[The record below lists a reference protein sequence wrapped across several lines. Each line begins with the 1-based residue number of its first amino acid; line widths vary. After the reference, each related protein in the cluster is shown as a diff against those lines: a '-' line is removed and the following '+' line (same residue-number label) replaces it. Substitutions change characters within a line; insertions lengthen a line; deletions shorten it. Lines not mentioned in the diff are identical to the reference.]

1 MTSSKKEFNLV
12 LGSRPQLRLPIISD
26 EDDKIYWYYIPND
39 IADGNIFVKDG
50 DVGIGTQNPQAKLH
64 VVGNVIVE
72 GGTIDARVGTYES
85 SLEYFGCV
93 RDGVTDD
100 TPCFQAALDSG
111 ISEVIAVPGT
121 YNIAGTLFAS
131 SPVTIRGWRED
142 TVVLKTANTQ
152 NPLFVVESPGVTFE
166 DLTILG
172 SRAYNGA
179 ALSFVTLPA
188 YARQSAIAVLEN
200 NARVERCSFENF
212 PKGIS
217 AANVLSLTI
226 DACAFDVFHT
236 AVSTTDATDAK
247 VSRSVFSRQ
256 NAVAGETLSGHA
268 WKSTRD
274 LRPAMRDSY
283 FENFGNSYAISMT
296 DATNGRVL
304 ESTMAN
310 VVGFALATDCAGLEI
325 SGAIGSTSGTPAV
338 LVANG
343 ASIVVR
349 DLRLSTSARGSGIVV
364 KHASAATIESC
375 ALQYDNT
382 VFDEPPYVLIAD
394 APSTLRDATASPAP
408 ANAVPVAF
416 VAGNGAPVERV
427 FGGAVVGSFE
437 AVDLG
442 SGSGNVVCVDPRA
455 SANANVVVFSLAPS
469 AGVGLS
475 NAGEYYPVRTIP
487 QHADSTLELDTVG
500 GLAAVS
506 LWRSGG
512 AASTVDDP
520 ASYSHR
526 LNVPPLPGNFRLFGK
541 FYVESAFAP
550 ADPAPLFLAASS
562 SFGAPIASASVQGTT
577 ISASVLGA
585 TGAVTVAADAW
596 HDLEMSVRDNS
607 AIRVLV
613 NGATIASANAAVP
626 RPLFEGLY
634 IGSEQGIWT
643 TGLTHEVC
651 DPILRNSA
659 TVRGDARMV
668 GNVAIVPG
676 SGGFSGDGSLVTN
689 LNVHNVSGNVE
700 CTFM

>member
-1 MTSSKKEFNLV
+1 MTYDKTEYNLV

-26 EDDKIYWYYIPND
+26 VDDKIFWYYIPND

-50 DVGIGTQNPQAKLH
+50 DVGIGTQNPQGKLH

-93 RDGVTDD
+93 RDGVADD

-121 YNIAGTLFAS
+121 YRIAGTLFAS

-142 TVVLKTANTQ
+142 TVVLKNANTQ

-166 DLTILG
+166 DLTIRG
-172 SRAYNGA
+172 SRALNGA
-179 ALSFVTLPA
+179 ALSYVTLPA
-188 YARQSAIAVLEN
+188 HARQSAIAVLEG

-217 AANVLSLTI
+217 AANVSSLTI

-236 AVSTTDATDAK
+236 GISTTDATDAK
-247 VSRSVFSRQ
+247 VSRSAFSRQ
-256 NAVAGETLSGHA
+256 NVVAGETLPGHA

-283 FENFGNSYAISMT
+283 FANFGNSYAISMT
-296 DATNGRVL
+296 DATDGRVL
-304 ESTMAN
+304 GSIVAN
-310 VVGFALATDCAGLEI
+310 VPGLASATDCEDLEI
-325 SGAIGSTSGTPAV
+325 SGATGSTSGTPAV

-349 DLRLSTSARGSGIVV
+349 DLRLDLSAGARGSGIVV
-364 KHASAATIESC
+364 KHASTATIESC
-375 ALQYDNT
+375 ALRYHT
-382 VFDEPPYVLIAD
+382 VFDEPPFVLFAD
-394 APSTLRDATASPAP
+394 APSALRDASATSPP

-416 VAGNGAPVERV
+416 VAGNGALVERV

-437 AVDLG
+437 ALDVVG
-442 SGSGNVVCVDPRA
+442 GNVVCVDPRA
-455 SANANVVVFSLAPS
+455 SANANVAVFSLAPS

-475 NAGEYYPVRTIP
+475 NVAGGYYPARTIP
-487 QHADSTLELDTVG
+487 QYADSTLELDTVG

-512 AASTVDDP
+512 SGTDPDDP

-550 ADPAPLFLAASS
+550 ADPAPLFLAASG
-562 SFGAPIASASVQGTT
+562 FASASIQGTT
-577 ISASVLGA
+577 ITIDVLTA

-596 HDLEMSVRDNS
+596 HDLEVSVRENS
-607 AIRVLV
+607 IIRALVDGAI
-613 NGATIASANAAVP
+613 IASATVAVP

-668 GNVAIVPG
+668 GNVVIAPG
-676 SGGFSGDGSLVTN
+676 SGGGFSGDGSLVTN

>member
-1 MTSSKKEFNLV
+1 
-12 LGSRPQLRLPIISD
+12 
-26 EDDKIYWYYIPND
+26 
-39 IADGNIFVKDG
+39 
-50 DVGIGTQNPQAKLH
+50 
-64 VVGNVIVE
+64 
-72 GGTIDARVGTYES
+72 VGTYES

-93 RDGVTDD
+93 RDGVADD

-111 ISEVIAVPGT
+111 ISEVIAVPGV
-121 YNIAGTLFAS
+121 YRIAGTLFAS

-142 TVVLKTANTQ
+142 SVVLKNANTQ
-152 NPLFVVESPGVTFE
+152 NPLFVVESPGVVFE
-166 DLTILG
+166 DLTIRG
-172 SRAYNGA
+172 SRALNGA
-179 ALSFVTLPA
+179 ALSYVTLPA
-188 YARQSAIAVLEN
+188 HARQSAIAVLEG

-217 AANVLSLTI
+217 AANVSSLTI

-247 VSRSVFSRQ
+247 VSRSAFSRQ
-256 NAVAGETLSGHA
+256 NAVAGETLAGHA

-274 LRPAMRDSY
+274 TRPAMRDSY
-283 FENFGNSYAISMT
+283 FANFGNSYAISMT
-296 DATNGRVL
+296 DATDARVL

-310 VVGFALATDCAGLEI
+310 VPGLAIATDCAGLEI

-349 DLRLSTSARGSGIVV
+349 DLRLSTGARGSGIVV
-364 KHASAATIESC
+364 KHASTATIESC
-375 ALQYDNT
+375 SLQYVNAT
-382 VFDEPPYVLIAD
+382 FDEPPFVLFAD
-394 APSTLRDATASPAP
+394 APSALRDATASPSP

-416 VAGNGAPVERV
+416 VAGNGALVERV

-437 AVDLG
+437 ALDVVG
-442 SGSGNVVCVDPRA
+442 GNVVCVDPRA
-455 SANANVVVFSLAPS
+455 SANANVVVFSMAPS

-475 NAGEYYPVRTIP
+475 TVAGYYPARTIP

-550 ADPAPLFLAASS
+550 ADPAPLFLAASG
-562 SFGAPIASASVQGTT
+562 SFGAPIASASIQGTT
-577 ISASVLGA
+577 ITIDVLTA

-596 HDLEMSVRDNS
+596 HDLEVSVRENS
-607 AIRVLV
+607 IIRALV
-613 NGATIASANAAVP
+613 NGATIASATVAVP
-626 RPLFEGLY
+626 RPLFQGLY

-668 GNVAIVPG
+668 GNVVVVPG

-689 LNVHNVSGNVE
+689 LNAHNVSGNVE